1 MINRGPYA
9 LADEFLHLQMSP
21 DRWFSLN
28 ARQREIHLKKFWAEV
43 PAKNEDVQGQN
54 DDNDATEDANFLQHS
69 AVCECRGVG
78 CSWCST
84 SFSEGDVWQAAILLG
99 KKDSIMEIPFKPLT
113 FMVERRATGE
123 GRTTS

>member
-1 MINRGPYA
+1 MIQDNMLRPV
-9 LADEFLHLQMSP
+9 
-21 DRWFSLN
+21 RLN
-28 ARQREIHLKKFWAEV
+28 AGLGNPPEAYYNNTPESANKVIKMGVDFRKSKSWAEV

-84 SFSEGDVWQAAILLG
+84 SFSEGDVSAG
-99 KKDSIMEIPFKPLT
+99 SHSS
-113 FMVERRATGE
+113 R
-123 GRTTS
+123 